1 MARDD
6 SILKARSFHTR
17 AQENV
22 RLAEAADNA
31 AERRHYRTLAEHYL
45 MMAEAELE
53 AARGASAVSNAPG
66 KSD

>member
-1 MARDD
+1 MARDNA
-6 SILKARSFHTR
+6 ILNARTFHTR

-22 RLAEAADNA
+22 RLAEAAANA
-31 AERRHYRTLAEHYL
+31 AERRHYQTLAEHYL

-53 AARGASAVSNAPG
+53 AARGASAVGNAPG

>member
-1 MARDD
+1 MPRDN

-22 RLAEAADNA
+22 RLAEAAENA
-31 AERRHYRTLAEHYL
+31 AERRHYQTLAEHYL

-53 AARGASAVSNAPG
+53 TARGTSAVGNAPV